1 MDGHNESNIH
11 QHFLREL
18 IEEKR
23 VAFQPEL
30 YRMYFN
36 RIFPNWNEFANFLKA
51 SNEQERL
58 ECAKRVIDRLNF
70 SSNFPIVEDIYASLI
85 QLESEKLAG
94 KEDFYVGRD
103 HFVHTVNVYILGIYL
118 FFNHP
123 VFHTTLMRHF
133 FGRRRKENPFETKN
147 QLAVKSFIS
156 AWKYF
161 ACAHDIGYPFEAL
174 IDGYCRLTDNS
185 FEPIFQQY
193 AHLHEYQAYAFVVR
207 IMAKLI
213 YSIFQFK
220 NARRT
225 LKDVVEDEE
234 DNYAGQWSN
243 TIVSD
248 NKQYPLTYVVSGRG
262 KNFVQLEY
270 TQTYEGLK
278 LLMPLIKKEDVILL
292 LRDEGGEPLALS
304 YIDKG
309 NEVIWMRVGT
319 RIPSDAQLSSIRSFG
334 SDEFPSCT
342 CTCSYFVQKPMERLN
357 ELLKHTNLDYYGEA
371 LEHLAVSYFTNRYEL
386 FADLSTGS
394 EEGEEIVYRIY
405 RDIMNRLPLKNWEK
419 GFAELWSTE
428 YQDPMDQELKSVFIK
443 IVADAIQ
450 ETDLKNVNSI
460 DKVKTLKAGILKKLK
475 SNAQLDG
482 VTKRMDETSK
492 AVQEETMWLD
502 FLYMIAKEALQS
514 EPEVVTLKKESGDPV
529 TWRIYCDLLC
539 EGVVKKE
546 SSMSRL
552 YQEILDRMEEKLRN
566 AGHLRKD
573 QSITDLTA
581 YKRERSAYDHG
592 LVGATFLLSTIV
604 NYRKIAGI
612 EDEGQK
618 KLLQMAWDVE
628 PDRLEASFQEKSLQ
642 ILTESIYAVMLHNLY
657 QTDYAKILKNDLM
670 YTLEQDPFTY
680 LGLLCDGL
688 QVWDRIQQIK
698 PAERSPEAA
707 IDGEQFD
714 LRIWDKKIYLI
725 SPLACVDQ
733 VKRKCQ
739 DLSSYLRGG
748 ETMVIVSTSA
758 EPHLYR

>member
-1 MDGHNESNIH
+1 MDGQNEQNIH
-11 QHFLREL
+11 CRFLQEL
-18 IEEKR
+18 IKEKR

-30 YRMYFN
+30 YKMYFN
-36 RIFPNWNEFANFLKA
+36 RIFPNWKEFANFLEA
-51 SNEQERL
+51 PNEQERL
-58 ECAKRVIDRLNF
+58 ESAKRVIDRLNF

-94 KEDFYVGRD
+94 KDDSYVGRD

-123 VFHTTLMRHF
+123 VFHATLMKHF

-161 ACAHDIGYPFEAL
+161 ACAHDIGYPFEVL
-174 IDGYCRLTDNS
+174 VDGGCRLRDS
-185 FEPIFQQY
+185 RFESIFQQY

-220 NARRT
+220 SAKRT
-225 LKDVVEDEE
+225 LQNIVEDEE
-234 DNYAGQWSN
+234 DDFAGQWSN
-243 TIVSD
+243 TIVSE
-248 NKQYPLTYVVSGRG
+248 NKQYSLTHVVTGRG
-262 KNFVQLEY
+262 KDFVQLEY

-304 YIDKG
+304 YIDKES
-309 NEVIWMRVGT
+309 EVVWRRV
-319 RIPSDAQLSSIRSFG
+319 DAQGPSNTQPSSIRSFG
-334 SDEFPSCT
+334 ADEFPSST
-342 CTCSYFVQKPMERLN
+342 CTCSYFVQKPMERLS
-357 ELLKHTNLDYYGEA
+357 ELLEHASLKYYGES
-371 LEHLAVSYFTNRYEL
+371 LEHLAGNYFTNRYEL

-405 RDIMNRLPLKNWEK
+405 RDIMDRLPLKNWEK
-419 GFAELWSTE
+419 GFTDLWEAE

-443 IVADAIQ
+443 IVADTVQ
-450 ETDLKNVNSI
+450 ETDLKKVNSVE
-460 DKVKTLKAGILKKLK
+460 KVKALRASVVKGLKK
-475 SNAQLDG
+475 SAQLNS

-492 AVQEETMWLD
+492 AVQEETMLLD
-502 FLYMIAKEALQS
+502 FLYLIAKEALQS
-514 EPEVVTLKKESGDPV
+514 EPEVVTLKKESGNSV
-529 TWRIYCDLLC
+529 TWRVHCDLL
-539 EGVVKKE
+539 GKDVVDKG
-546 SSMSRL
+546 SSMSHL

-573 QSITDLTA
+573 QSIIDLTA

-592 LVGATFLLSTIV
+592 LVSATFLLSTIV
-604 NYRKIAGI
+604 NYRKMAEIK
-612 EDEGQK
+612 DEGRK
-618 KLLQMAWDVE
+618 ELLQMAWDVE
-628 PDRLEASFQEKSLQ
+628 PERLEVSFQEKSLQ

-657 QTDYAKILKNDLM
+657 QADYAKILKNDLE

-698 PAERSPEAA
+698 PAERSPEPAV
-707 IDGEQFD
+707 DGSQFD

-725 SPLACVDQ
+725 SPLTCVDQ

-739 DLSSYLRGG
+739 DLNSYLRGE
-748 ETMVIVSTSA
+748 ETMVIVSTAA
-758 EPHLYR
+758 EPHPYG